1 MAYKRAHNTFRG
13 DIKSFISMLFEMPVQ
28 FTLRSGL
35 RQDTRINF
43 ETMTTRFIVFFFTL
57 ILPTLAW
64 TQDAD
69 FAALFKQGTQHYAAK
84 EYDKSRDAFAKA
96 LEKDPHNATT
106 LTNLALAQFQLGQ
119 KPLSIGLFRKALT
132 IDPELKPAQAGLKFA
147 LTQMEIK
154 EIPHQIETYE
164 SVRAKLLA
172 PVSLTVYLI
181 ITALLLFAAGWIL
194 IGFMGQRRRAL
205 AEEKASPGFPVI
217 GTILGVGFLFS
228 ATLLGLKF
236 FDQSII
242 RATIVEDKVSL
253 QSAPGDNQVALLD
266 LYGGMEVIVQN
277 DNNEWA
283 QVTYPGSI
291 TGWVKKSAILR
302 TN

>member
-1 MAYKRAHNTFRG
+1 
-13 DIKSFISMLFEMPVQ
+13 MLFEMPVQ

-69 FAALFKQGTQHYAAK
+69 FAALFNQGTQHYAAK

-106 LTNLALAQFQLGQ
+106 LTNLALAQFQLG
-119 KPLSIGLFRKALT
+119 KKSLAIGLFRKALSS
-132 IDPELKPAQAGLKFA
+132 DPELTQAKAGLKFA
-147 LTQMEIK
+147 LSQMEIK

-172 PVSLTVYLI
+172 PVSIIAYLI
-181 ITALLLFAAGWIL
+181 MTALFLFAAGWIL
-194 IGFMGQRRRAL
+194 LGFMGQRRRAL
-205 AEEKASPGFPVI
+205 AEEKALPGVPVI
-217 GTILGVGFLFS
+217 GTVLAVGFLIS
-228 ATLLGLKF
+228 VTLLGLKI

-242 RATIVEDKVSL
+242 RATVVDDKVSL
-253 QSAPGDNQVALLD
+253 QSAPGENQAALLE

-277 DNNEWA
+277 DNNEWV

-291 TGWVKKSAILR
+291 TGWVKKSAVLR

>member
-1 MAYKRAHNTFRG
+1 
-13 DIKSFISMLFEMPVQ
+13 
-28 FTLRSGL
+28 
-35 RQDTRINF
+35 
-43 ETMTTRFIVFFFTL
+43 MTTRLIVFFFTL
-57 ILPTLAW
+57 VLPTLAW

-69 FAALFKQGTQHYAAK
+69 FAALFKQGTQHYTAK
-84 EYDKSRDAFAKA
+84 EYEQSRDAFAKA
-96 LEKDPHNATT
+96 LEQDPHNATT
-106 LTNLALAQFQLGQ
+106 LTNLALAQFQLGK
-119 KPLSIGLFRKALT
+119 KPLAIGLFRKALNS
-132 IDPELKPAQAGLKFA
+132 DPELTPARAGLKFA

-172 PVSLTVYLI
+172 PVSVIAYLI
-181 ITALLLFAAGWIL
+181 MTALFLFAAGWIL

-205 AEEKASPGFPVI
+205 AEEKALPGFPMI
-217 GTILGVGFLFS
+217 GTFLALCFLVS
-228 ATLLGLKF
+228 LTLLSLKMY
-236 FDQSII
+236 DQSIV
-242 RATIVEDKVSL
+242 RATVVDDKVSL

-277 DNNEWA
+277 ENNDWV

-291 TGWVKKSAILR
+291 TGWVKKSAVLR

>member
-1 MAYKRAHNTFRG
+1 
-13 DIKSFISMLFEMPVQ
+13 MLFEMPVQ

-35 RQDTRINF
+35 RQDTRLNF

-57 ILPTLAW
+57 ILPTLGW
-64 TQDAD
+64 SEEAD

-106 LTNLALAQFQLGQ
+106 LTNLALAQFQLGK
-119 KPLSIGLFRKALT
+119 KPLAIGLFRKALNS
-132 IDPELKPAQAGLKFA
+132 DPELTPARAGLKFA

-172 PVSLTVYLI
+172 PVSVIAYLI
-181 ITALLLFAAGWIL
+181 MTALLLFAAGWIL
-194 IGFMGQRRRAL
+194 IGFMGQRRRAI
-205 AEEKASPGFPVI
+205 AEEKALPGFPMI
-217 GTILGVGFLFS
+217 GTLLAVGFLISF
-228 ATLLGLKF
+228 TLLGLKIY
-236 FDQSII
+236 DQSIV
-242 RATIVEDKVSL
+242 RATVIDDKVSL
-253 QSAPGDNQVALLD
+253 QSAPGENQVALLD
-266 LYGGMEVIVQN
+266 LFGGMEVIVQN
-277 DNNEWA
+277 ENNDWV

-291 TGWVKKSAILR
+291 TGWVKKSAVLR